1 MSYLEKKNNSLIFFI
16 KHNLHSNQFG
26 HTVNAVAA
34 TSYLAMLWELNVR
47 NVHYP
52 RSLGFGGSYVHGR
65 DDILSFGWCNRGGG
79 TEGAQGVHRVHVHP
93 HCFGRENKKL
103 SQTFSLFEL
112 YVIVHPHLLASYAVP
127 GRGKSS
133 LKNMR
138 NIGGCHHQHH
148 LSTQGRGKV
157 SK

>member
-1 MSYLEKKNNSLIFFI
+1 MSYLEKKENSSIFLIQ
-16 KHNLHSNQFG
+16 KTLHSNQFG

-65 DDILSFGWCNRGGG
+65 DDILSFGWC
-79 TEGAQGVHRVHVHP
+79 
-93 HCFGRENKKL
+93 
-103 SQTFSLFEL
+103 
-112 YVIVHPHLLASYAVP
+112 
-127 GRGKSS
+127 RGKSS

-148 LSTQGRGKV
+148 LSTQGRRIV
-157 SK
+157 SNIGGAYI